1 MWIFFCEI
9 SSSARGTFLH
19 FLFLDGVATPTGVF
33 LDSSL
38 NIYVAEYGSF
48 RVTKWTP
55 GNTTAGAVVAGGN
68 GLSNNLN
75 SFETSGIYV
84 GLLGEIYVPDLGKLS
99 CMPQSEWLPFFLYKK
114 LLITVD
120 WPSETFRD

>member
-1 MWIFFCEI
+1 MFKNIPGF
-9 SSSARGTFLH
+9 T
-19 FLFLDGVATPTGVF
+19 FLFLDGIATPTGVF

-38 NIYVAEYGSF
+38 NVYVAEFSNY

-75 SFETSGIYV
+75 SFQTSGIYV
-84 GLLGEIYVPDLGKLS
+84 GLLGEIYVPDLSKLS
-99 CMPQSEWLPFFLYKK
+99 CIPQKAQKEGTKCK
-114 LLITVD
+114 D
-120 WPSETFRD
+120 RK